1 MYRRRDKFIGIEPF
15 SAIFYVF
22 KRLKKK
28 CKKKALC
35 DRVEL
40 SRNNTS
46 QEALFASKN
55 LHPKTQIREGVYSM

>member
-1 MYRRRDKFIGIEPF
+1 MKPF
-15 SAIFYVF
+15 FVFLGEF

-46 QEALFASKN
+46 HGALFASKN
-55 LHPKTQIREGVYSM
+55 LHPKTQIKRGRLFNVPKG